1 MTQHAWVELKMT
13 PLDIEQAE
21 DGTLMVYATEAAME
35 IATEEARH
43 ACWFCY
49 TPLDSDTFG
58 TECPGGEAPPG
69 LPHPDP
75 ESAGGS

>member
-1 MTQHAWVELKMT
+1 MAHHVWVELKMT
-13 PLDIEQAE
+13 PLEIEQTE

-49 TPLDSDTFG
+49 TPLDADTYG
-58 TECPGGEAPPG
+58 TECPGGEAPPRQ
-69 LPHPDP
+69 PDP
-75 ESAGGS
+75 DTGSAG